1 MGRACSVT
9 VSQLVLNS
17 KLLCD
22 LTLGFVRCQCV
33 AFGNN
38 FTTSFAEE
46 YKDRDAVPR
55 GLSESMTVWFMGGG
69 NKITLTLSG
78 AEVPQVSRA
87 RVSYFNSHSTVCA
100 QVCSGPKTSAD

>member
-1 MGRACSVT
+1 
-9 VSQLVLNS
+9 
-17 KLLCD
+17 
-22 LTLGFVRCQCV
+22 V

-46 YKDRDAVPR
+46 YKDRGAAPR
-55 GLSESMTVWFMGGG
+55 GLSESMTVWFMGGE

-87 RVSYFNSHSTVCA
+87 RFHILILTALFVQHYAVGQKHQQTDRAKRVSQWLLGFNKFRATCQTYQKS
-100 QVCSGPKTSAD
+100 PR